1 MLDGATE
8 DLTDDDEFP
17 MTTEQFIERYGDY
30 EFELPNGTETIAE
43 VLERTDTE
51 TYRTPEDVRLTLYN
65 SLSSKAIGR
74 KGYSDRDP
82 TPPGSPYGPQQVS
95 F

>member
-1 MLDGATE
+1 MLNGETT
-8 DLTDDDEFP
+8 DLIDESEFP
-17 MTTEQFIERYGDY
+17 MTSEQFVERYGDH
-30 EFELPNGTETIAE
+30 EFELPNGSETLRE
-43 VLERTDTE
+43 VIQRTDSE
-51 TYRTPEDVRLTLYN
+51 TYQSPDDARLSLYN

-82 TPPGSPYGPQQVS
+82 TPPGSPYGPDQIS

>member
-1 MLDGATE
+1 MLNGATE

-17 MTTEQFIERYGDY
+17 MTTEQFVERHGDH
-30 EFELPNGTETIAE
+30 EFELPNGMETIAE

-51 TYRTPEDVRLTLYN
+51 TYQTPEDVRLTLYN